1 MNNLVIVLL
10 VGLPIVT
17 GVAGY
22 FLRRLLT
29 DKKLIKQEE
38 KANELIEKAEKE
50 KQEILLAAKDEAYKI
65 KDSSKKDLDK
75 KEQRLIDL
83 EKDIRRKEAQVDQKE
98 NRIENERQS
107 ISQKVIEIQKLKEK
121 IQEIKKEQLLVLQK
135 ISKTNKETALK
146 NLMNLVEKEY
156 KDDIVKKIKEIQDSS
171 QEEVDQKAREVLT
184 LSIQRLASDLATEN
198 TVATISLPSEEMKG
212 RIIGREGRNI
222 QSFEKKA
229 GVDVIIDDTP
239 EAVVI
244 SCFDPV
250 RRQIAKIA
258 LEKLVSDG
266 RIHPGRIEELLEKAK
281 QQISEDIKKAGDQ
294 AIYEVGVAGLH
305 PDLVKI
311 LGRLKYRTSYGQNVL
326 KHSVETA
333 HIAGIIA
340 SELGYNANDVKKA
353 GLLHDIGKA
362 VDHEVPGSHAIIG
375 MDIAKKYGISEEII
389 QAIGS
394 HHEEKEQ
401 NMMGRIIQA
410 ADAISAS
417 RPGARR
423 ENLESYI
430 KRLEDLENVA
440 NGFEGVE
447 KSYAIQAGREVRIFV
462 KPQEID
468 DLQSEKLAKN
478 IARKIEKELK
488 YPGQIKV
495 HVIRETRAVDYAK

>member
-135 ISKTNKETALK
+135 ISKTNKEAALK